1 MADRPVYSVSGRSLN
16 SSRKAEFG
24 DSGHCRTSTSEVSKI
39 AVERPLSKMRQCAN
53 DPFLPV
59 VRSRRRR
66 SQTSLNGHRRTFDAF
81 WVALTCRDFATTRRS
96 SQESPSYPDF
106 L

>member
-1 MADRPVYSVSGRSLN
+1 MAAPA
-16 SSRKAEFG
+16 AEQPFIAARQ
-24 DSGHCRTSTSEVSKI
+24 RTV
-39 AVERPLSKMRQCAN
+39 V

-59 VRSRRRR
+59 VPSRSRR
-66 SQTSLNGHRRTFDAF
+66 SQTSLNGNKRAFDAR
-81 WVALTCRDFATTRRS
+81 WVALTCRVFATTRRS